1 MAGGESPDE
10 ATRADAVESGVIWGD
25 AISGYRQW
33 LMASGKPQSTVRL
46 RVWQI
51 RRFAADHPTTYR
63 VSTAE
68 LARWLGGHGWSAAT
82 IASNRAAFRSFYGWL
97 HRSRRIQRN
106 PAADLPAVRPSR
118 REPRP
123 APEWVV
129 AAVRCDDRTR
139 LMIDLAAKQGL
150 RRAEVAAIHSRDLVA
165 DADGWALVVHGK
177 GSKDR
182 LVPLFADVAD
192 RIRCHGFGYLFPSPG
207 GGHLTPN
214 RVGVLVSDALPPG
227 WTAHSLRRRFATKA
241 YEGGHDLR
249 SVQRLLGHAS
259 IETTQRYIAVGSA
272 DMRAAMMFA
281 ASA

>member
-1 MAGGESPDE
+1 MTGGSAPDE
-10 ATRADAVESGVIWGD
+10 ADRADAVESGVIWGD
-25 AISGYRQW
+25 AITGYRHW

-63 VSTAE
+63 VTTAE
-68 LARWLGGHGWSAAT
+68 LARWLGSHGWSAAT

-97 HRSRRIQRN
+97 CRSRHIRCN
-106 PAADLPAVRPSR
+106 PAADLPSVRPVR

-129 AAVRCDDRTR
+129 ASACCDDRSR

-150 RRAEVAAIHSRDLVA
+150 RRAEVAAVHSRDLVA

-177 GSKDR
+177 GSRDR
-182 LVPLFADVAD
+182 LVPLFGDVAE
-192 RIRCHGFGYLFPSPG
+192 RIRRRGFGFLFPSPA
-207 GGHLTPN
+207 GGHLSPN
-214 RVGVLVSDALPPG
+214 RVGVLVSAALPPG
-227 WTAHSLRRRFATKA
+227 WTAHSLRRRFATRA

-259 IETTQRYIAVGSA
+259 IETTQRYIAVGAA

-281 ASA
+281 G

>member
-1 MAGGESPDE
+1 MTGCYASDVPGS
-10 ATRADAVESGVIWGD
+10 AAAIESGVIWGE
-25 AISGYRQW
+25 AIVSYRQW
-33 LMASGKPQSTVRL
+33 LMAAGKPQSTVRL
-46 RVWQI
+46 RTWQI

-63 VSTAE
+63 VTTAE
-68 LARWLGGHGWSAAT
+68 LVRWLGSHDWAPAT

-97 HRSRRIQRN
+97 HRGRRIKSN
-106 PAADLPAVRPSR
+106 PALGLPAVRPVR

-123 APEWVV
+123 APEWVIS
-129 AAVRCDDRTR
+129 AGRCDDRTR
-139 LMIDLAAKQGL
+139 LMIDLAARQGL

-165 DADGWALVVHGK
+165 DLEGWSLIVHGK

-182 LVPLFADVAD
+182 LVPLFEDVAA
-192 RIRCHGFGYLFPSPG
+192 RIRAHGHGYLFPSPG

-214 RVGVLVSDALPPG
+214 RVGVLVSAALPPG

-259 IETTQRYIAVGSA
+259 IETTQRYVAVGTA
-272 DMRAAMMFA
+272 DLRKAMMHA
-281 ASA
+281 A